1 MRAQGLFFTLTLVED
16 THKMQMCF
24 TAVACES
31 EHGLFLT
38 GHSYPENV
46 LHIFVVMTDLKVCVT
61 CKYITHV

>member
-1 MRAQGLFFTLTLVED
+1 MRAQGLYFTPTLMGD

-24 TAVACES
+24 VAVACES

-46 LHIFVVMTDLKVCVT
+46 LHIFVVMTDLKT
-61 CKYITHV
+61 ILQSLSYM